1 MYLELLK
8 EFFQDLNAHRTRA
21 ILTLV
26 AITWGT
32 VAVVLLLSFGEG
44 LGDQMMKG
52 LLNAGDRILIVYG
65 GETGLVFDG
74 LPKGRRIRMV
84 EDDAML
90 LAKAIPAIDLV
101 SPQYRRNVTL
111 TYGKT
116 SVTTECEGVNP
127 FFEEMRRMY
136 PSAEGRFLNQIDVMD
151 QRRVM
156 FLGPDI
162 AKDIF
167 KEEKPVGKI
176 LMVDNVPFTVV
187 GIMQTKL
194 QTAMNNGPDVRRAIM
209 PYSTFRT
216 SYGNTWVNS
225 LLIRPSDPGQQ
236 ERVKSEIFRVLGSK
250 YKFDP
255 TDERAIGIWDF
266 IEAEKISRKI
276 GLGVSI
282 FLFSVGFL
290 TLLIA
295 GVGVANVMYVVVK
308 ERTHEIGIKM
318 AVGARRS
325 YILSQII
332 FEALLLAFIGGGVGM
347 LFSYGVIA
355 AVRTI
360 PASDG
365 ISAMQFL
372 GKPVLSLATMLMT
385 SGVLAAIGLIA
396 GFFPARK
403 AASLDPVESLRY
415 E

>member
-1 MYLELLK
+1 MYIELLK
-8 EFFQDLNAHRTRA
+8 EFFQDLKAHRTRA

-65 GETGLVFDG
+65 GETGKVFEG

-84 EDDAML
+84 EDDALL

-111 TYGKT
+111 TFGKN

-136 PSAEGRFLNQIDVMD
+136 PSAEGRFLNQIDVME

-167 KEEKPVGKI
+167 DKEPPVGKT
-176 LMVDNVPFTVV
+176 LLVDNVPFTVV
-187 GIMQTKL
+187 GIMQKKL
-194 QTAMNNGPDVRRAIM
+194 QTSMNNGPDVRRAIM

-216 SYGNTWVNS
+216 SYGNPWVNS
-225 LLIRPSDPGQQ
+225 LLIRPTDPDQQ
-236 ERVKSEIFRVLGSK
+236 ARVKSEIFRVLGSK

-255 TDERAIGIWDF
+255 TDERALGIWDF

-308 ERTHEIGIKM
+308 ERTREIGIKM

-325 YILSQII
+325 YILAQIV

-347 LFSYGVIA
+347 LFSYGVVA
-355 AVRTI
+355 AVRMI
-360 PASDG
+360 PADDG
-365 ISAMQFL
+365 VSAMQFL
-372 GKPVLSLATMLMT
+372 GKPVLSLTTMLMT
-385 SGVLAAIGLIA
+385 TGVLALIGLIA

-403 AASLDPVESLRY
+403 AASVDPVESLRY

>member
-8 EFFQDLNAHRTRA
+8 EFFQDLKAHRTRA

-65 GETGLVFDG
+65 GETGMVFDG

-84 EDDAML
+84 EDDAFL
-90 LAKAIPAIDLV
+90 LARAIPAIDLV
-101 SPQYRRNVTL
+101 SPQYRKNVTL

-127 FFEEMRRMY
+127 FFEEMRRMF
-136 PSAEGRFLNQIDVMD
+136 PSAEGRFLNQIDVME

-167 KEEKPVGKI
+167 KEEQPVGKI
-176 LMVDNVPFTVV
+176 LMVDDVPFTVV
-187 GIMQTKL
+187 GIMQKKL

-209 PYSTFRT
+209 PYTTFRT
-216 SYGNTWVNS
+216 SYGNLWVNS
-225 LLIRPSDPGQQ
+225 LLIRPLDPDQQ

-255 TDERAIGIWDF
+255 TDERALGIWDF

-276 GLGVSI
+276 GVGVSI

-308 ERTHEIGIKM
+308 ERTREIGIKM

-325 YILSQII
+325 YILAQII
-332 FEALLLAFIGGGVGM
+332 FEALLIAFIGGGVGM
-347 LFSYGVIA
+347 LFSYGVVA
-355 AVRTI
+355 AVRMI
-360 PASDG
+360 PPGDG
-365 ISAMQFL
+365 INAMQFL
-372 GKPVLSLATMLMT
+372 GKPILSLTTMLMT

-403 AASLDPVESLRY
+403 AASVDPVESLRY

>member
-1 MYLELLK
+1 MYIELLK
-8 EFFQDLNAHRTRA
+8 EFFQDLKAHRTRA

-65 GETGLVFDG
+65 GETGLVFEG

-90 LAKAIPAIDLV
+90 LARAIPAVDLV

-111 TYGKT
+111 TFGKT

-136 PSAEGRFLNQIDVMD
+136 PSAEGRFLNQVDVME

-167 KEEKPVGKI
+167 KDETPVGKI

-187 GIMQTKL
+187 GIMQKKL

-236 ERVKSEIFRVLGSK
+236 DRVKSEIFRVLGSK

-255 TDERAIGIWDF
+255 TDERALGIWDF

-308 ERTHEIGIKM
+308 ERTREIGIKM

-325 YILSQII
+325 YILAQII

-355 AVRTI
+355 AVRMI
-360 PASDG
+360 PAGDG
-365 ISAMQFL
+365 MSAMQFL
-372 GKPVLSLATMLMT
+372 GKPVLSLTTMLMT
-385 SGVLAAIGLIA
+385 TAVLAAIGLAA
-396 GFFPARK
+396 GYFPARK
-403 AASLDPVESLRY
+403 AASVDPVESLRY